1 MRKKITIV
9 CLSALL
15 GGAVLAQGLPNP
27 FDVGLGVRAMGFGGA
42 YTALAQGSEALLYNP
57 AGLAATTGL
66 RADSAYASP
75 MGLYSATWIA
85 GALPGFG
92 VGVAFL
98 SAGRIETAAGDP
110 LAFSHFATV
119 VGVAAAGEDLPYLGR
134 FLRLPLPTI
143 FGFGLKY
150 DRVRVA
156 TEVGGNIA
164 LDFGLLSSLDLAL
177 GTVRLGISITDFGAG
192 IGLGERTESWS
203 TSLVLGAALLSPVG
217 FIISTDLALDR
228 FALGLGWA
236 FGGGIEA
243 RAGLSSQGGVT
254 RLSLGLG
261 VSWQAFVLDYAFT
274 THPALGPSHR
284 LSLGVVFGR

>member
-1 MRKKITIV
+1 MKKITIL

-15 GGAVLAQGLPNP
+15 GGTVLAQGLPNP

-42 YTALAQGSEALLYNP
+42 YTALAQGTEALLYNP
-57 AGLAATTGL
+57 AGLAMTAGL
-66 RADSAYASP
+66 RGDSAYSSP
-75 MGLYSATWIA
+75 MGLYSVTWIA

-98 SAGRIETAAGDP
+98 SAGRIETPAGDP

-119 VGVAAAGEDLPYLGR
+119 VGAAAAGEDIPFLGR
-134 FLRLPLPTI
+134 FLRLPWPTI
-143 FGFGLKY
+143 FGLGLKY
-150 DRVRVA
+150 DRVKMD

-164 LDFGLLSSLDLAL
+164 LDFGLLSSVDLAL
-177 GTVRLGISITDFGAG
+177 GTVRLGISLTDFGAG

-203 TSLVLGAALLSPVG
+203 TSLVLGAALVTPVG
-217 FIISTDLALDR
+217 FIVSADLALDR

-236 FGGGIEA
+236 FRGGIEA
-243 RAGLSSQGGVT
+243 RAGLSSQGGVIG
-254 RLSLGLG
+254 LSLGLG

-274 THPALGPSHR
+274 THPVLGPSHR